1 MPELK
6 QPQEAAEK
14 TTEQPLTTKKKR
26 AMLEYMAIMFAAAFL
41 LVAISLLIKV
51 IDMKGEMEAANT
63 GARENIA
70 LLQKDL
76 DAARAESAELQTQL
90 AEANAASSEAADKL
104 SEAETRLSEAE
115 KARARGSRGLRPRE
129 GLRRPRLRQ
138 RLLRQLLLRI
148 PRCPRL
154 AARGRHAGAAHVRI
168 RAAARRE
175 LPDGFFPAGQLAGAV
190 RADAAGQ

>member
-76 DAARAESAELQTQL
+76 DAARA
-90 AEANAASSEAADKL
+90 ASSEAADKL
-104 SEAETRLSEAE
+104 SDAETRLSEAE
-115 KARARGSRGLRPRE
+115 KARETLEKTLESAQKENDTLSRRAQANELLVSAQAALEQGDYAALRSHLE
-129 GLRRPRLRQ
+129 ALGAYADALKDD
-138 RLLRQLLLRI
+138 
-148 PRCPRL
+148 
-154 AARGRHAGAAHVRI
+154 GAALYETLRSYI
-168 RAAARRE
+168 
-175 LPDGFFPAGQLAGAV
+175 D
-190 RADAAGQ
+190 

>member
-90 AEANAASSEAADKL
+90 DEANTASSEAADKL

-115 KARARGSRGLRPRE
+115 KARETLEKTLESAQKENDTLSRRAQANELLVSAQAALEQGDYAALRSHLE
-129 GLRRPRLRQ
+129 ALEAYADALKDD
-138 RLLRQLLLRI
+138 
-148 PRCPRL
+148 
-154 AARGRHAGAAHVRI
+154 GAALYEILRSYI
-168 RAAARRE
+168 
-175 LPDGFFPAGQLAGAV
+175 D
-190 RADAAGQ
+190 

>member
-41 LVAISLLIKV
+41 LVAISLIIKV

-63 GARENIA
+63 GARENIT

-76 DAARAESAELQTQL
+76 DAARAESAELQTKL
-90 AEANAASSEAADKL
+90 DEANTASSEAVDKL
-104 SEAETRLSEAE
+104 SDAETRLSEAE
-115 KARARGSRGLRPRE
+115 KARETLEKTLESAQKENDTLSRRAQANELLVSAQAALEQGDYAALRSHLE
-129 GLRRPRLRQ
+129 ALGAYADALKDD
-138 RLLRQLLLRI
+138 
-148 PRCPRL
+148 
-154 AARGRHAGAAHVRI
+154 GAALYETLRSYI
-168 RAAARRE
+168 
-175 LPDGFFPAGQLAGAV
+175 D
-190 RADAAGQ
+190 

>member
-76 DAARAESAELQTQL
+76 DAARAESAELQTKL
-90 AEANAASSEAADKL
+90 DEANAASSEAADKL

-115 KARARGSRGLRPRE
+115 KARARGSRGD
-129 GLRRPRLRQ
+129 RLRD
-138 RLLRQLLLRI
+138 
-148 PRCPRL
+148 
-154 AARGRHAGAAHVRI
+154 RHANDGRTK
-168 RAAARRE
+168 AR
-175 LPDGFFPAGQLAGAV
+175 
-190 RADAAGQ
+190 

>member
-41 LVAISLLIKV
+41 LVAVSLLIKV

-76 DAARAESAELQTQL
+76 DAARAESAELQTKL
-90 AEANAASSEAADKL
+90 DEANAASSEAADKL
-104 SEAETRLSEAE
+104 SEAETRLSEGE
-115 KARARGSRGLRPRE
+115 KARETLEKTLESAQKENDTLSRRAQANELLVSAQAALEQGDYAALRSHLE
-129 GLRRPRLRQ
+129 ALGAYADALKDD
-138 RLLRQLLLRI
+138 
-148 PRCPRL
+148 
-154 AARGRHAGAAHVRI
+154 GAALYEILRSYI
-168 RAAARRE
+168 
-175 LPDGFFPAGQLAGAV
+175 D
-190 RADAAGQ
+190 

>member
-76 DAARAESAELQTQL
+76 DAARAESAELQTKL
-90 AEANAASSEAADKL
+90 DEANTASSEAADKL
-104 SEAETRLSEAE
+104 SDAETLSEAE
-115 KARARGSRGLRPRE
+115 KARETLEKTLDAAQKENDTLSRRAQANELLVSAQAALEQGDYAALRSHLTAL
-129 GLRRPRLRQ
+129 GAYADALKDD
-138 RLLRQLLLRI
+138 
-148 PRCPRL
+148 
-154 AARGRHAGAAHVRI
+154 GAALYETLRSYI
-168 RAAARRE
+168 
-175 LPDGFFPAGQLAGAV
+175 D
-190 RADAAGQ
+190 

>member
-41 LVAISLLIKV
+41 LVAVSLLIKV

-90 AEANAASSEAADKL
+90 DEANTASSEAADKL

-115 KARARGSRGLRPRE
+115 KARETLEKTLESAQKENDTLSRRAQANELLVSAQAALEQGDYAALRSHLE
-129 GLRRPRLRQ
+129 ALGAYADALKDD
-138 RLLRQLLLRI
+138 
-148 PRCPRL
+148 
-154 AARGRHAGAAHVRI
+154 GAALYEILRSYI
-168 RAAARRE
+168 
-175 LPDGFFPAGQLAGAV
+175 D
-190 RADAAGQ
+190 

>member
-6 QPQEAAEK
+6 QPQEAAET

-51 IDMKGEMEAANT
+51 IDMKGEMKAANT

-76 DAARAESAELQTQL
+76 DAARAESAELQTKL
-90 AEANAASSEAADKL
+90 DEANAASSEAADKL

-115 KARARGSRGLRPRE
+115 KARETLEKTLESAQKENDTLSRRAQANELLVSQAALEQGDYAALRSHLE
-129 GLRRPRLRQ
+129 ALGAYADALKDD
-138 RLLRQLLLRI
+138 
-148 PRCPRL
+148 
-154 AARGRHAGAAHVRI
+154 GAALYEILRSYI
-168 RAAARRE
+168 
-175 LPDGFFPAGQLAGAV
+175 D
-190 RADAAGQ
+190 

>member
-41 LVAISLLIKV
+41 LVAVSLLIKV

-76 DAARAESAELQTQL
+76 DAARAESAELQTKL
-90 AEANAASSEAADKL
+90 DEANTASSEAADKL

-115 KARARGSRGLRPRE
+115 KARETLEKTLESAQKENDTLSRRAQANELLVSAQAALEQGDYAALRSHLE
-129 GLRRPRLRQ
+129 ALGAYADALKDD
-138 RLLRQLLLRI
+138 
-148 PRCPRL
+148 
-154 AARGRHAGAAHVRI
+154 GAALYEILRSYI
-168 RAAARRE
+168 
-175 LPDGFFPAGQLAGAV
+175 D
-190 RADAAGQ
+190 

>member
-6 QPQEAAEK
+6 RPQEAAET

-90 AEANAASSEAADKL
+90 DEANAASSEAADKL
-104 SEAETRLSEAE
+104 SDAETRLSEAE
-115 KARARGSRGLRPRE
+115 KARETLEKTLESAQKENDTLSRRAQANELLVSAQAALEQGDYAALRSHLE
-129 GLRRPRLRQ
+129 ALGAYADALKDD
-138 RLLRQLLLRI
+138 
-148 PRCPRL
+148 
-154 AARGRHAGAAHVRI
+154 GAALYETLRSYI
-168 RAAARRE
+168 
-175 LPDGFFPAGQLAGAV
+175 D
-190 RADAAGQ
+190 

>member
-6 QPQEAAEK
+6 QPQEAAEI

-90 AEANAASSEAADKL
+90 DEANTASSEAADKL
-104 SEAETRLSEAE
+104 SDAETRLSEAE
-115 KARARGSRGLRPRE
+115 KARETLEKTLESAQKENDTLSRRAQANELLVSAQAALEQGDYAALRSHLE
-129 GLRRPRLRQ
+129 ALEAYADALKDD
-138 RLLRQLLLRI
+138 
-148 PRCPRL
+148 
-154 AARGRHAGAAHVRI
+154 GAALYETLRSYI
-168 RAAARRE
+168 
-175 LPDGFFPAGQLAGAV
+175 D
-190 RADAAGQ
+190 

>member
-90 AEANAASSEAADKL
+90 NEANTASSEAADKL

-115 KARARGSRGLRPRE
+115 KARETLEKTLGSAQKENDTLSRRAQANELLVSAQAALEQGDYAALRSHLE
-129 GLRRPRLRQ
+129 ALEAYADALKDD
-138 RLLRQLLLRI
+138 
-148 PRCPRL
+148 
-154 AARGRHAGAAHVRI
+154 GAALYEILRSYI
-168 RAAARRE
+168 
-175 LPDGFFPAGQLAGAV
+175 D
-190 RADAAGQ
+190 

>member
-26 AMLEYMAIMFAAAFL
+26 AMLEYIAIMFAAAFL

-76 DAARAESAELQTQL
+76 DAARAESAELQTKL
-90 AEANAASSEAADKL
+90 DEANTASSEAADKL
-104 SEAETRLSEAE
+104 SDAETRLSEAE
-115 KARARGSRGLRPRE
+115 KARETLEKTLESAQKENDTLSRRAQANELLVSAQAALEQGDYAALRSHLE
-129 GLRRPRLRQ
+129 ALGAYADALKDD
-138 RLLRQLLLRI
+138 
-148 PRCPRL
+148 
-154 AARGRHAGAAHVRI
+154 GAALYETLRSYI
-168 RAAARRE
+168 
-175 LPDGFFPAGQLAGAV
+175 D
-190 RADAAGQ
+190 

>member
-26 AMLEYMAIMFAAAFL
+26 AMLEYMAIMFAAALL
-41 LVAISLLIKV
+41 LVAVSLLIKV

-76 DAARAESAELQTQL
+76 DAARAESAELQTKL
-90 AEANAASSEAADKL
+90 DEANAASSEAADKL

-115 KARARGSRGLRPRE
+115 KARETLEKTLESAQKENDTLSRRAQANELLVSAQAALERGDYAALRSHLE
-129 GLRRPRLRQ
+129 ALGAYADALKDD
-138 RLLRQLLLRI
+138 
-148 PRCPRL
+148 
-154 AARGRHAGAAHVRI
+154 GAALYETLRSYI
-168 RAAARRE
+168 
-175 LPDGFFPAGQLAGAV
+175 D
-190 RADAAGQ
+190 

>member
-41 LVAISLLIKV
+41 LVAVSLLIKV

-90 AEANAASSEAADKL
+90 DEANAAASEAANKL
-104 SEAETRLSEAE
+104 SDAETRLSEAE
-115 KARARGSRGLRPRE
+115 KARETLEKTLESAQKENDTLSRRAQANELLVSAQAALEQGDYAALRSHLE
-129 GLRRPRLRQ
+129 ALGAYADALKDD
-138 RLLRQLLLRI
+138 
-148 PRCPRL
+148 
-154 AARGRHAGAAHVRI
+154 GAALYETLRSYI
-168 RAAARRE
+168 
-175 LPDGFFPAGQLAGAV
+175 D
-190 RADAAGQ
+190 

>member
-26 AMLEYMAIMFAAAFL
+26 AMLEYMAIMFAAAIL

-76 DAARAESAELQTQL
+76 DAARAESAELQTKL
-90 AEANAASSEAADKL
+90 DEANAASSEAADKL

-115 KARARGSRGLRPRE
+115 KARETLEKTLESAQKENDTLSRRAQANELLVSAQAALEQGDYAALRSHLE
-129 GLRRPRLRQ
+129 ALGAYADALKDD
-138 RLLRQLLLRI
+138 
-148 PRCPRL
+148 
-154 AARGRHAGAAHVRI
+154 GAALYEILRSYI
-168 RAAARRE
+168 
-175 LPDGFFPAGQLAGAV
+175 D
-190 RADAAGQ
+190 

>member
-115 KARARGSRGLRPRE
+115 KARETLEKTLESAQKENDTLSRRAQANELLVSAQAALEHGDYAALRSHLE
-129 GLRRPRLRQ
+129 ALGAYADALKDD
-138 RLLRQLLLRI
+138 
-148 PRCPRL
+148 
-154 AARGRHAGAAHVRI
+154 GAALYEILRSYI
-168 RAAARRE
+168 
-175 LPDGFFPAGQLAGAV
+175 D
-190 RADAAGQ
+190 

>member
-6 QPQEAAEK
+6 QPQEAAET
-14 TTEQPLTTKKKR
+14 TTEQPLTAKKKR

-76 DAARAESAELQTQL
+76 DAARAESAELQTKL
-90 AEANAASSEAADKL
+90 DEANTASYEAADKL

-115 KARARGSRGLRPRE
+115 KARETLEKTLESAQKENDTLSRRAQANELLVSAQAALEQRDYAALRSHLE
-129 GLRRPRLRQ
+129 ALGAYADALKDD
-138 RLLRQLLLRI
+138 
-148 PRCPRL
+148 
-154 AARGRHAGAAHVRI
+154 GAALYEILRSYI
-168 RAAARRE
+168 
-175 LPDGFFPAGQLAGAV
+175 D
-190 RADAAGQ
+190 

>member
-90 AEANAASSEAADKL
+90 NEANAASSEAADKL
-104 SEAETRLSEAE
+104 SDAETRLSEAE
-115 KARARGSRGLRPRE
+115 KACETLEKTLESAQKENDTLSRRAQANELLVSAQAALEQGDYAALRSHLE
-129 GLRRPRLRQ
+129 ALGAYADALKDD
-138 RLLRQLLLRI
+138 
-148 PRCPRL
+148 
-154 AARGRHAGAAHVRI
+154 GAALYETLRSYI
-168 RAAARRE
+168 
-175 LPDGFFPAGQLAGAV
+175 D
-190 RADAAGQ
+190 

>member
-41 LVAISLLIKV
+41 LVAVSLLIKV

-76 DAARAESAELQTQL
+76 DAARAESAELQT
-90 AEANAASSEAADKL
+90 KL
-104 SEAETRLSEAE
+104 DEAETRLSEAE
-115 KARARGSRGLRPRE
+115 KARETLEKTLESAQKENDTLSRRAQANELLVSAQAALEQGDYAALRSHLE
-129 GLRRPRLRQ
+129 ALGAYADALKDD
-138 RLLRQLLLRI
+138 
-148 PRCPRL
+148 
-154 AARGRHAGAAHVRI
+154 GAALYEILRSYI
-168 RAAARRE
+168 
-175 LPDGFFPAGQLAGAV
+175 D
-190 RADAAGQ
+190 

>member
-26 AMLEYMAIMFAAAFL
+26 AMLEYLAIMFAAAFL
-41 LVAISLLIKV
+41 LVAVSLLIKV

-76 DAARAESAELQTQL
+76 DAARAESAELQTKL
-90 AEANAASSEAADKL
+90 DEANAASSEAADKL

-115 KARARGSRGLRPRE
+115 KARETLEKTLESAQKENDTLSRRAQANELLVSAQAALEQGDYAALRSHLTALE
-129 GLRRPRLRQ
+129 AYADALKDD
-138 RLLRQLLLRI
+138 
-148 PRCPRL
+148 
-154 AARGRHAGAAHVRI
+154 GAALYETLRSYI
-168 RAAARRE
+168 
-175 LPDGFFPAGQLAGAV
+175 D
-190 RADAAGQ
+190 

>member
-115 KARARGSRGLRPRE
+115 KARETLEKTLESAQKENDTLSRRAQANE
-129 GLRRPRLRQ
+129 
-138 RLLRQLLLRI
+138 LLVSAQ
-148 PRCPRL
+148 
-154 AARGRHAGAAHVRI
+154 AALEQGDYAALSSHLEALEAYADALKDDGAALYETLRSYI
-168 RAAARRE
+168 
-175 LPDGFFPAGQLAGAV
+175 D
-190 RADAAGQ
+190 

>member
-90 AEANAASSEAADKL
+90 NEANTASSEAADKL
-104 SEAETRLSEAE
+104 SDAETRLSEAE
-115 KARARGSRGLRPRE
+115 KARETLEKTLESAQKENDTLSRRAQANELLVSAQAALEQGDYAALRSHLE
-129 GLRRPRLRQ
+129 ALGAYADALKDD
-138 RLLRQLLLRI
+138 
-148 PRCPRL
+148 
-154 AARGRHAGAAHVRI
+154 GAALYEILRSYI
-168 RAAARRE
+168 
-175 LPDGFFPAGQLAGAV
+175 D
-190 RADAAGQ
+190 

>member
-76 DAARAESAELQTQL
+76 DAARAESAELQTKL
-90 AEANAASSEAADKL
+90 DEANTASSEAADKL
-104 SEAETRLSEAE
+104 SDAETRLSEAE
-115 KARARGSRGLRPRE
+115 KARETLEKTLESAQKENDTLSRRAQANELLVSAQAALEQGDYAALRSHLE
-129 GLRRPRLRQ
+129 ALEAYADALKDD
-138 RLLRQLLLRI
+138 
-148 PRCPRL
+148 
-154 AARGRHAGAAHVRI
+154 GAALYEILRSYI
-168 RAAARRE
+168 
-175 LPDGFFPAGQLAGAV
+175 D
-190 RADAAGQ
+190 

>member
-6 QPQEAAEK
+6 QPQEAAET

-76 DAARAESAELQTQL
+76 DAARAESAELQT
-90 AEANAASSEAADKL
+90 KL
-104 SEAETRLSEAE
+104 DEAETRLSEAE
-115 KARARGSRGLRPRE
+115 KARETLEKTLESAQKENDTLSRRAQANELLVSAQAALEQGDYAALRSHLE
-129 GLRRPRLRQ
+129 ALGAYADALKDD
-138 RLLRQLLLRI
+138 
-148 PRCPRL
+148 
-154 AARGRHAGAAHVRI
+154 GAALYEILRSYI
-168 RAAARRE
+168 
-175 LPDGFFPAGQLAGAV
+175 D
-190 RADAAGQ
+190 

>member
-76 DAARAESAELQTQL
+76 DAARAESAELQTKL
-90 AEANAASSEAADKL
+90 DEANTVSSEAADKL
-104 SEAETRLSEAE
+104 SDAETRLSEAE
-115 KARARGSRGLRPRE
+115 KARETLEKTLESAQKENDTLSRRAQANELLVSAQAALEQGDYAALRSHLE
-129 GLRRPRLRQ
+129 ALGAYADALKDD
-138 RLLRQLLLRI
+138 
-148 PRCPRL
+148 
-154 AARGRHAGAAHVRI
+154 GAALYETLRSYI
-168 RAAARRE
+168 
-175 LPDGFFPAGQLAGAV
+175 D
-190 RADAAGQ
+190 

>member
-6 QPQEAAEK
+6 QPHEAAEK

-76 DAARAESAELQTQL
+76 DAARAESAELQTKL
-90 AEANAASSEAADKL
+90 DEANAASSEAADKL

-115 KARARGSRGLRPRE
+115 KARETLEKTLESAQKENDTLSRRAQANELLVSAQAALEQGDYAALRSHLE
-129 GLRRPRLRQ
+129 ALGAYADALKDD
-138 RLLRQLLLRI
+138 
-148 PRCPRL
+148 
-154 AARGRHAGAAHVRI
+154 GAALYEILRSYI
-168 RAAARRE
+168 
-175 LPDGFFPAGQLAGAV
+175 D
-190 RADAAGQ
+190 

>member
-63 GARENIA
+63 GARENIS

-76 DAARAESAELQTQL
+76 DAARAESAELQTKL
-90 AEANAASSEAADKL
+90 DEANAASSEAADKL
-104 SEAETRLSEAE
+104 SDAETRLSEAE
-115 KARARGSRGLRPRE
+115 KARETLEKTLESAQKENDTLSRRAQANELLVSAQAALEQGDYAALRSHLE
-129 GLRRPRLRQ
+129 ALGAYADALKDD
-138 RLLRQLLLRI
+138 
-148 PRCPRL
+148 
-154 AARGRHAGAAHVRI
+154 GAALYETLRSYI
-168 RAAARRE
+168 
-175 LPDGFFPAGQLAGAV
+175 D
-190 RADAAGQ
+190 

>member
-90 AEANAASSEAADKL
+90 DEANAASSEAADKL

-115 KARARGSRGLRPRE
+115 KARETLEKTLESAQKENDTLSRRVQANELLVSAQAALEQGDYAALRSHLE
-129 GLRRPRLRQ
+129 ALGAYADALKDD
-138 RLLRQLLLRI
+138 
-148 PRCPRL
+148 
-154 AARGRHAGAAHVRI
+154 GAALYEILRSYI
-168 RAAARRE
+168 
-175 LPDGFFPAGQLAGAV
+175 D
-190 RADAAGQ
+190 

>member
-6 QPQEAAEK
+6 QPQEAAK
-14 TTEQPLTTKKKR
+14 TTTEQPLTTKKKR

-76 DAARAESAELQTQL
+76 DAARAESAELQTKL
-90 AEANAASSEAADKL
+90 DEANAASSEAADKL
-104 SEAETRLSEAE
+104 SDAETRLSEAE
-115 KARARGSRGLRPRE
+115 KARETLESAQKENDTLSRRAQANELLVSAQAALAQGDYAALRSHLE
-129 GLRRPRLRQ
+129 ALGAYADALKDD
-138 RLLRQLLLRI
+138 
-148 PRCPRL
+148 
-154 AARGRHAGAAHVRI
+154 GAALYETLRSYI
-168 RAAARRE
+168 
-175 LPDGFFPAGQLAGAV
+175 D
-190 RADAAGQ
+190 

>member
-76 DAARAESAELQTQL
+76 DAARAESAELQTKL
-90 AEANAASSEAADKL
+90 DEANAASSEAADKL
-104 SEAETRLSEAE
+104 SDAETRLSEAE
-115 KARARGSRGLRPRE
+115 KARETLEKTLESAQKENDTLSRRVQANELLVSAQAALEQGDYAALRSHLE
-129 GLRRPRLRQ
+129 ALGAYADALKDD
-138 RLLRQLLLRI
+138 
-148 PRCPRL
+148 
-154 AARGRHAGAAHVRI
+154 GAALYEILRSYI
-168 RAAARRE
+168 
-175 LPDGFFPAGQLAGAV
+175 D
-190 RADAAGQ
+190 

>member
-41 LVAISLLIKV
+41 LVAISLLIKA

-76 DAARAESAELQTQL
+76 DAARAESAELQTKL
-90 AEANAASSEAADKL
+90 DEANAASSEAADKL

-115 KARARGSRGLRPRE
+115 KARETLEKTLESAQKENDTLSRRVQANELLVSAQAALEQGDYAALRSHLE
-129 GLRRPRLRQ
+129 ALGAYADALKDD
-138 RLLRQLLLRI
+138 
-148 PRCPRL
+148 
-154 AARGRHAGAAHVRI
+154 GAALYEILRSYI
-168 RAAARRE
+168 
-175 LPDGFFPAGQLAGAV
+175 D
-190 RADAAGQ
+190 

>member
-41 LVAISLLIKV
+41 LVAVSLLIKV

-63 GARENIA
+63 GAREDIA

-76 DAARAESAELQTQL
+76 DAARAESAELQTKL
-90 AEANAASSEAADKL
+90 DEANAASSEAADKL
-104 SEAETRLSEAE
+104 SDAETRLSEAE
-115 KARARGSRGLRPRE
+115 KARETLEKTLESAQKENDTLSRRAQANELLVSAQAALEQGDYAALRSHLE
-129 GLRRPRLRQ
+129 ALGAYADALKDD
-138 RLLRQLLLRI
+138 
-148 PRCPRL
+148 
-154 AARGRHAGAAHVRI
+154 GAALYEILRSYI
-168 RAAARRE
+168 
-175 LPDGFFPAGQLAGAV
+175 D
-190 RADAAGQ
+190 

>member
-51 IDMKGEMEAANT
+51 IDMKGVMEAANT

-76 DAARAESAELQTQL
+76 DAARAESAELQTKL
-90 AEANAASSEAADKL
+90 DEANAASSEAADKL

-115 KARARGSRGLRPRE
+115 KARETLEKTLESAQKENDTLSRRAQANELLVSAQAALEQGDYAALRSHLE
-129 GLRRPRLRQ
+129 ALGAYADALKDD
-138 RLLRQLLLRI
+138 
-148 PRCPRL
+148 
-154 AARGRHAGAAHVRI
+154 GAALYEILRSYI
-168 RAAARRE
+168 
-175 LPDGFFPAGQLAGAV
+175 D
-190 RADAAGQ
+190 

>member
-76 DAARAESAELQTQL
+76 DAARVESAELQTKL
-90 AEANAASSEAADKL
+90 DEANAASSEAADKL
-104 SEAETRLSEAE
+104 SDAETRLREAE
-115 KARARGSRGLRPRE
+115 KARETLEKTLESAQKENDTLSRRAQANELLVSAQAALEQGDYAALRSHLE
-129 GLRRPRLRQ
+129 ALGAYADALKDD
-138 RLLRQLLLRI
+138 
-148 PRCPRL
+148 
-154 AARGRHAGAAHVRI
+154 GAALYETLRSYI
-168 RAAARRE
+168 
-175 LPDGFFPAGQLAGAV
+175 D
-190 RADAAGQ
+190 